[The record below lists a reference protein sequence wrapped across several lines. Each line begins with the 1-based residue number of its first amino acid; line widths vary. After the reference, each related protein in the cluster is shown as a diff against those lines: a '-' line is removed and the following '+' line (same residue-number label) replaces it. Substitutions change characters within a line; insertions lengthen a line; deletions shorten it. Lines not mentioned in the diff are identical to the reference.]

1 MLLQAGSGHERV
13 SAILSSRV
21 RTSGER
27 IIPDIMTPLAL
38 FRCAANGLEL
48 QTKVREDFTIT
59 EKAPSS
65 TSRAF
70 SWLKAPASVS
80 YLRHYVYVWLS

>member
-1 MLLQAGSGHERV
+1 MKGSP
-13 SAILSSRV
+13 AILSSRV

-70 SWLKAPASVS
+70 SWLKVPASVFIFKT
-80 YLRHYVYVWLS
+80 LCLCLVIID